1 MNEPLFR
8 SEAIA
13 AQKDTL
19 FGHVVLL
26 RPLGVSVAVA
36 LGVAIVLAITSYL
49 IFGEYTRRVRLTGVV
64 TPSAGIVRVFAP
76 NAGRVTSLNVVD
88 GSEVRQGQSLY
99 TITSDSTTSL
109 GDTQA
114 TAALLL
120 RKQLSELAAEIVR
133 QQDLDRIE
141 KAGLTREEQGLLR
154 EMDQVQVQTKLTA
167 SHAALLSIIS
177 DKYDELV
184 RRHVVLQREAFARME
199 SRIQKEQE
207 LENLHREA
215 IRLEQR
221 LAEVRTKL
229 AGFDS
234 KAASVISQLRRQ
246 ISTIE
251 RDLVESEAR
260 RQIDVTTPRT
270 GNVAAIL
277 VQSGQFVAAGT
288 PLLSIL
294 PSQSQ
299 LEVHLFGSSSTIGFM
314 HENAK
319 VMLRYAAFPYQKFG
333 LHPGI
338 VTSFSRVSLRP
349 GDIDMITLPERGPS
363 LTNDPSAGLYRV
375 LVRPEQNYVAAY
387 GKKEPIRPG
396 MAVEAD
402 VFLDRRPVYQW
413 LLEPLYSLRGTLSS
427 EGDIK

>member
-1 MNEPLFR
+1 MNESLFR
-8 SEAIA
+8 SGAIA

-277 VQSGQFVAAGT
+277 IQSGQFVAAGT

-294 PSQSQ
+294 PSESQ

-349 GDIDMITLPERGPS
+349 GDIDTITLPERGPS
-363 LTNDPSAGLYRV
+363 PTNDPSAGLYRV

-413 LLEPLYSLRGTLSS
+413 LLEPLYSLRGTLSN